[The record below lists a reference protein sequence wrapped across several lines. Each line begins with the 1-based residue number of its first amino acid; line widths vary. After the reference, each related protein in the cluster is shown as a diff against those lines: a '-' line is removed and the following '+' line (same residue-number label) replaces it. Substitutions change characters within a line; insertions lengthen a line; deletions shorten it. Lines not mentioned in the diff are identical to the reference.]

1 MGKPRTPNPTEG
13 EGISKVAYW
22 QLKEKVREVGKCIG
36 FENGES
42 YEEDKMLELDQM
54 YADYFGVKDQEAQ
67 DEKMATLT
75 EVLRKAEKSIENW
88 ITNEYDDVL
97 RGRMKETLAE
107 IHRKVEP

>member
-42 YEEDKMLELDQM
+42 YEEDKMLELEKYEKVLNRRININFYDSWKKIHENLKNNILNGILLHG
-54 YADYFGVKDQEAQ
+54 GVE
-67 DEKMATLT
+67 L
-75 EVLRKAEKSIENW
+75 
-88 ITNEYDDVL
+88 
-97 RGRMKETLAE
+97 
-107 IHRKVEP
+107 